1 MNLREWFWQKSVLLL
16 LRRCPLPR
24 DIIRRSFR
32 LFGPRPALASSR
44 GSLTFNELGDRVRRW
59 CGLLA
64 EWGVGPGR
72 PVFLQLKDDWEFIEI
87 DLALY
92 MTGAVTTF
100 FHELSP
106 PEFIVGAAAVFKPA
120 LFLYEPTAGAAAAAA
135 LTGADSPARC
145 VPLDAALRARVD
157 AAPVLDPQPD
167 LKPEDFCGMGFTSGT
182 SGTPK
187 CLPVAQGA
195 SIKGLRLL
203 IPYLKVT
210 DAKPGT
216 FLSGIPLIGAGS
228 GMIFPWL
235 TTGGRLALP
244 PRHDFDTLAD
254 AIEELQATRL
264 FLTPSQLIDFLDA
277 PPERLGFMRRVVQ
290 IIYGSAPMPAA
301 KLEEAVRRFGPI
313 FQQGY
318 GMAEVLPP
326 VTFLSMEEHARNG
339 RPAPRSVLSSV
350 GRVVRGVSVKIEDE
364 RGKLLPTGE
373 TGLVW
378 VKSPTVFTGYWDRA
392 DLNARV
398 LVDGYLRTG
407 DYGFFDAEGYLHI
420 LDREQ
425 DVIERV
431 GGKLFPRVVEE
442 TAHDHPAVKEAALV
456 LNKKSD
462 RLTLVVSLRRGHR
475 ESPRAAL
482 GRELLAF
489 VTGRLPESQRPEEI
503 LLLDEL
509 PRSFLGKLLR
519 RQVRELLEQRTDP
532 TP

>member
-1 MNLREWFWQKSVLLL
+1 MSLREWFWQKSVLWV

-32 LFGPRPALASSR
+32 HFGSRTALVSDR
-44 GSLTFNELGDRVRRW
+44 GALTYAELADRVHRW

-64 EWGVGPGR
+64 EWGAGPGR
-72 PVFLQLKDDWEFIEI
+72 PVFLQLKDDVEFIEI

-92 MTGAVTTF
+92 LTGAVTTF
-100 FHELSP
+100 FHELTP
-106 PEFIVGAAAVFKPA
+106 ADFIVSAARVFHPA
-120 LFLYEPTAGAAAAAA
+120 LFLYDPTTGESAAAAMARGD
-135 LTGADSPARC
+135 LVPRC
-145 VPLDAALRARVD
+145 VPVDAPLRARVS
-157 AAPVLDPQPD
+157 AAPVLDPQPA
-167 LKPEDFCGMGFTSGT
+167 LSPNDFSSMGFTSGT

-203 IPYLKVT
+203 IPHLKISS
-210 DAKPGT
+210 AQPGT

-228 GMIFPWL
+228 GLIFPWL
-235 TTGGRLALP
+235 ITGGRLALTP
-244 PRHDFDTLAD
+244 GHDFEALAD
-254 AIEELQATRL
+254 AIETFKATRL
-264 FLTPSQLIDFLDA
+264 FLTPSQLIDLLDA
-277 PPERLGFMRRVVQ
+277 PPERMGFMGRVVQ
-290 IIYGSAPMPAA
+290 IIYGTAPMPAA

-326 VTFLSMEEHARNG
+326 VTFLSMEEHTRNG

-350 GRVVRGVSVKIEDE
+350 GRVVRGVSVKIMDE
-364 RGKLLPTGE
+364 NNRPLPEGE

-378 VKSPTVFTGYWDRA
+378 VKSPTVFSGYWDRA

-398 LVDGYLRTG
+398 LVNGYLRTG
-407 DYGFFDAEGYLHI
+407 DYGFFDSEGYLHI

-425 DVIERV
+425 DVIEWK
-431 GGKLFPRVVEE
+431 GQKLFPRVVEE

-456 LNKKSD
+456 FDKRAG
-462 RLTLVVSLRRGHR
+462 RLTLVVSLRRDHR
-475 ESPRAAL
+475 NGPRDSL
-482 GRELLAF
+482 GREIQAF
-489 VTGRLPESQRPEEI
+489 VSARLDDSQRPEA
-503 LLLDEL
+503 LLVLDEI

-519 RQVRELLEQRTDP
+519 RQVRDHLDQQSFP

>member
-1 MNLREWFWQKSVLLL
+1 MNIREWFWQKSVLFI

-32 LFGPRPALASSR
+32 LFGPRPALVSAR
-44 GSLTFNELGDRVRRW
+44 GSMTFDELGDRVRRW

-100 FHELSP
+100 FHELSSP
-106 PEFIVGAAAVFKPA
+106 DFIVGAAKVFRPT
-120 LFLYEPTAGAAAAAA
+120 LFLHDPTAGAAAATA
-135 LTGADSPARC
+135 LAGDDFATRC
-145 VPLDAALRARVD
+145 VPVDAALRARVE

-167 LKPEDFCGMGFTSGT
+167 LKPGDFCGMGFTSGT
-182 SGTPK
+182 SGVPK

-203 IPYLKVT
+203 IPHLKVT
-210 DAKPGT
+210 AAQPGT

-228 GMIFPWL
+228 GLIFPWL
-235 TTGGRLALP
+235 TTGGRLALAP
-244 PRHDFDTLAD
+244 GHDFDTLVD
-254 AIEELQATRL
+254 AIESLKATRL

-277 PPERLGFMRRVVQ
+277 PPARLGFMRRVVQ
-290 IIYGSAPMPAA
+290 IIYGTAPMPAA

-326 VTFLSMEEHARNG
+326 VTFLSMEEHARDG
-339 RPAPRSVLSSV
+339 GPAPRSVLSSV

-364 RGKLLPTGE
+364 NGRPLPVGE

-398 LVDGYLRTG
+398 LVNDYLRTG

-425 DVIERV
+425 DVIERH
-431 GGKLFPRVVEE
+431 GRKLFPRVVEE

-456 LNKKSD
+456 LNRRSG
-462 RLTLVVSLRRGHR
+462 RLTLVVSLRRDHR
-475 ESPRAAL
+475 GAPREAL
-482 GRELLAF
+482 GRDVRAF
-489 VTGRLPESQRPEEI
+489 VAARLADWQRPEDI
-503 LLLDEL
+503 LVLDEL

-519 RQVRELLEQRTDP
+519 RQVRDFLDARTSP
-532 TP
+532 PA